1 MITANFKNIYTYYLE
16 TNNISLIDVNLSE
29 FLADNELRSYET
41 PTDFLDTLQEEGPD
55 VNLNFFGNKLIPAE
69 IIELINSE
77 NFGFIVFK
85 KNGSDTVPYL
95 LERKDKAIIELNLK
109 LNTVKEIE
117 FSKFNENDYCFEF
130 EDLNAITCIVNE
142 SNYVSLLNTEPDAKP
157 FKKLVSFLRLER
169 KDIYNLLLY
178 TLIGG
183 IVGLTVPLGIQSLI
197 NFLQTG
203 QVTASGIVLIILIIF
218 GVLSSGVIQI
228 IQLWIMEIIQQ
239 RLFARTAFDFINR
252 IPQLSHKV
260 LSKYYPPELMN
271 RFFDIVSL
279 QKGLSGLLI
288 DITSSLVQILFGL
301 LILCFYHPVFIA
313 FTVFIIAIVMLI
325 LKLTFEKGLSSSLK
339 ESKFKYQT
347 ANWLQQVARARESFR
362 MYTQGS
368 FELNKMDSL
377 VSSYIL
383 ARKKHFKVLV
393 TQYIAFIAFSVLITG
408 GLLIVGYIL
417 LMSETISLGQFVASE
432 VIILLIVNSIEKLIL
447 KLESVYDIL
456 TSVEKIAQVAT
467 LPIDNTRNQLRIN
480 YKLPITV
487 QINGLEIHSSIYSF
501 SLNAEHPSQMIKLQS
516 RNQIDAFIDYFYKV
530 KPERK
535 GEILINNI
543 NVSKINKYTL
553 NANTGIFSDR
563 ELLFDGSIKENITI
577 GNSKIKDEHIVNFF
591 NNIGANTFINSQ
603 PEGLNTEVLGGLYSA
618 KQEFYRLLIL
628 ARTLLK
634 EPRLLVIDDYLLP
647 EIINS
652 QKLINYVKTNLPNSL
667 IIIVKTNTHE
677 I

>member
-1 MITANFKNIYTYYLE
+1 MITANFKNIYTYYLQA
-16 TNNISLIDVNLSE
+16 NNINLIDVNLKE
-29 FLADNELRSYET
+29 FLADDELRNFDT
-41 PTDFLDTLQEEGPD
+41 PTEFLDALQEEGPD
-55 VNLNFFGNKLIPAE
+55 VNLNFFGNKLTAFE
-69 IIELINSE
+69 VEELVNSE
-77 NFGFIVFK
+77 NFGFIIFK
-85 KNGSDTVPYL
+85 KSGQDAVPYL
-95 LERKDKAIIELNLK
+95 IERQDKNIKEINLK
-109 LNTVKEIE
+109 LNTINHIE
-117 FSKFNENDYCFEF
+117 FSNFNINNYCIDF
-130 EDLNAITCIVNE
+130 EDITTITCIVNE
-142 SNYVSLLNTEPDAKP
+142 SNYVSLLNTEPDATP
-157 FKKLVSFLRLER
+157 FKKLISFLRLER
-169 KDIYNLLLY
+169 KDIYNLFLY
-178 TLIGG
+178 TIVGG

-203 QVTASGIVLIILIIF
+203 QVTASGIVLIVLIII

-260 LSKYYPPELMN
+260 LGKYYPPELMN

-301 LILCFYHPVFIA
+301 LILCFYHPVFIV
-313 FTVFIIAIVMLI
+313 FTVFIIAVVFFI
-325 LKLTFEKGLSSSLK
+325 LKLTFDKGLNSSIK

-362 MYTQGS
+362 MYAQGS

-393 TQYIAFIAFSVLITG
+393 TQYIAFIGFSVLITG

-417 LMSETISLGQFVASE
+417 LMNETISLGQFVASE

-467 LPIDNTRNQLRIN
+467 LPIDNTPNQLKIN
-480 YKLPITV
+480 FKLPLNI
-487 QINGLEIHSSIYSF
+487 QINNLQVYNSTYSF
-501 SLNAEHPSQMIKLQS
+501 TLSSEHQSQLIKLQS
-516 RNQIDAFIDYFYKV
+516 RNEIDAFIDYFYKV

-535 GEILINNI
+535 GEILINN
-543 NVSKINKYTL
+543 VSVSLINKYTL
-553 NANTGIFSDR
+553 NANTSLFSDR

-577 GNSKIKDEHIVNFF
+577 GNSKIKDEHIVHFYNS
-591 NNIGANTFINSQ
+591 IGATSFINSQ
-603 PEGLNTEVLGGLYSA
+603 PEGLNTEILGGLYSS
-618 KQEFYRLLIL
+618 KQEFYRLVIL

-634 EPRLLVIDDYLLP
+634 SPRLLVIDDYLLP
-647 EIINS
+647 EILTS
-652 QKLINYVKTNLPNSL
+652 QKLIEYIKNNLPNTL
-667 IIIVKTNTHE
+667 TIIVKTNIHE